1 MRPTFLH
8 SQQPLGES
16 HGQPPTTLLQPR
28 VLTLP
33 QQQQQQQFQQQ
44 QQQQQFQQQQFQQ
57 QQQQQFQQQQ
67 LLLQQQQEQQPLTE
81 GPLMFFV
88 LGHADS
94 TFSTLKNKTNVILIK
109 EVRCG
114 QGSDA
119 IKAYARSKEFY
130 DLSLKREKLDFLNNK
145 KNKIKHGCALSKF
158 SFGKTITYPKYQFAD
173 GAYTP
178 LTDFHNKKEGD
189 TRVFTSGL
197 YSNRTYFI
205 QKGVNLTQINEKAHI
220 TLNNLN
226 AIFYDSLYPTFK
238 NVETFFKLLNKRLKL
253 NENDP
258 IRFSVFKYH
267 FSNRYTKS
275 ISQLLVMCNKLAYEL
290 TGNSISVLYYP
301 PCRGISEEITGKV
314 GDDPARASMFA
325 QQGQK
330 LSDENNDINSAVGDL
345 VDRVSAFA
353 DMSENA
359 ESAMGITKKKKNHKK
374 TQKKKTQK
382 KKRNK
387 QYNNKI

>member
-1 MRPTFLH
+1 MRPTFY
-8 SQQPLGES
+8 SQQPLEES

-33 QQQQQQQFQQQ
+33 QQQQQ
-44 QQQQQFQQQQFQQ
+44 
-57 QQQQQFQQQQ
+57 FQQQQ
-67 LLLQQQQEQQPLTE
+67 LLLQQQQQFQQQTLTE
-81 GPLMFFV
+81 GPIMFFV
-88 LGHADS
+88 IGHADS

-130 DLSLKREKLDFLNNK
+130 DLSLKRENLDFLNNK

-173 GAYTP
+173 GTYTP
-178 LTDFHNKKEGD
+178 LTDFHNKKEGV

-205 QKGVNLTQINEKAHI
+205 QKGVILTQINEKAHI

-226 AIFYDSLYPTFK
+226 VIFYDSLYPTFK

-353 DMSENA
+353 ESANA

-374 TQKKKTQK
+374 NHKKKKTQK